1 MYPKFNQF
9 IENLKKQSDKSKED
23 ELLLKELLEIQK
35 SLPSITK
42 FTNFSLKKAGSE
54 CPTCG
59 RKIP

>member
-1 MYPKFNQF
+1 MYPNFNQF
-9 IENLKKQSDKSKED
+9 VKNLKKKSDKSNED

-35 SLPSITK
+35 SLPSIMR

-59 RKIP
+59 RKLL

>member
-59 RKIP
+59 RKLP

>member
-1 MYPKFNQF
+1 MYSKFNQF

-59 RKIP
+59 RKLP